1 MPESIATSR
10 YVLIYVL
17 VSSERTKQCSALE
30 TVELIEKNNKL
41 DNNIRITNDRFV
53 MLILAN
59 GFPLNQWTVSPNGKE
74 FGKWVRVLFLAWQ
87 RAAEPAAI
95 FEHRELRPRIQ
106 LLCARAVM
114 IVLYDPQNISC
125 VVTLLLLLVVLLHLH
140 CASMSHGAI
149 SGSCFGRDSRPQHF
163 SGFRNDS
170 ETITSSEKYE
180 IKYYCCKTTKEF
192 SWLFLKPCRNSW
204 ESYFIV
210 YDVKTT
216 LNFFIEWGK
225 NCDLN

>member
-1 MPESIATSR
+1 
-10 YVLIYVL
+10 
-17 VSSERTKQCSALE
+17 
-30 TVELIEKNNKL
+30 
-41 DNNIRITNDRFV
+41 
-53 MLILAN
+53 MLIWAN

-114 IVLYDPQNISC
+114 IVLYDPPNILS
-125 VVTLLLLLVVLLHLH
+125 VVTLLLLLLLHLQ

-149 SGSCFGRDSRPQHF
+149 SGSRFGRDSRPQHF

-180 IKYYCCKTTKEF
+180 IKYYCCKTTKGF
-192 SWLFLKPCRNSW
+192 SWLFLKPFRNSW

-216 LNFFIEWGK
+216 LKFFIEWGK
-225 NCDLN
+225 NCDLS